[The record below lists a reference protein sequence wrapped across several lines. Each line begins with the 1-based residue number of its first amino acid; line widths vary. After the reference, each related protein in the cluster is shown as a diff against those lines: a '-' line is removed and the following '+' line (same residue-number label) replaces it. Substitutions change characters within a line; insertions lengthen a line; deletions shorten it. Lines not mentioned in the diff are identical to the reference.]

1 LKFHYQITAEYPTL
15 RKHEWLINL
24 NMVKHNVTDQE
35 FKKEEK
41 RQLVADGNFLF
52 FMSTTIIGSRL
63 KCSG

>member
-1 LKFHYQITAEYPTL
+1 
-15 RKHEWLINL
+15 
-24 NMVKHNVTDQE
+24 MVKHNVTDQE

-52 FMSTTIIGSRL
+52 FMSTTIIGSKL